1 MQDENAQFFQKAIN
15 ETDARMFDLTQEVT
29 VIKLEQ
35 AGFRVLLK
43 ENTDATKKIE
53 SDLAEMLEFF
63 TSVRGA
69 FKVLNWIGALA
80 KPIGA
85 IAVAVAA
92 TWALFKGTPLK

>member
-63 TSVRGA
+63 SSVKGA
-69 FKVLNWIGALA
+69 FKVLAWIGAAA

-85 IAVAVAA
+85 IIVTCTAI
-92 TWALFKGTPLK
+92 WALFKGTPLK